1 MKNLNEL
8 VIKNRE
14 TNLENGFF
22 FVEFFD
28 GRSLQC
34 CLVGKRDNDDEW
46 LYFVEQIEVGNSGH
60 DEGLSLDC
68 NAWAA
73 DEDGGLDHVELF
85 LIEQARMI
93 GVEIVG

>member
-8 VIKNRE
+8 AIKNRE
-14 TNLENGFF
+14 TDLENGFF

-28 GRSLQC
+28 GRSLQY
-34 CLVGKRDNDDEW
+34 CLVSKLDDEE

-60 DEGLSLDC
+60 NEGASLDC

-73 DEDGGLDHVELF
+73 DEDGSLEHVELF
-85 LIEQARMI
+85 LIDQARKI